1 MLAAKSSKVTPL
13 KKNKSR
19 HGPPISIEE
28 EVRTGAIAY
37 WQGDYY
43 QSRADK
49 NGVSLLDYIHAIF
62 GLLIQKRA
70 RSVLI
75 IGCAGGSLATMLSR
89 AGSGVVA
96 VDVNPQAF
104 ILARRYFGLPDDIE
118 CRVVDG
124 FDYLRITRRKF
135 DAIVVDAF
143 HGGRIASELLS
154 EAFFAQ
160 ASKRLRAGGA
170 IFTNV
175 HVARD
180 SDTMPER
187 VAQWMNAA
195 STQVRI
201 LDRPGTKHRNAI
213 VAAGAVRALK
223 RPDLLMPPSI
233 EAAMLVRSLA
243 AMEFREARVRQ

>member
-1 MLAAKSSKVTPL
+1 MTPL
-13 KKNKSR
+13 ARTKSR
-19 HGPPISIEE
+19 YGPPISIEE
-28 EVRTGAIAY
+28 EVRTGAISY

-62 GLLIQKRA
+62 GLLQQKHA
-70 RSVLI
+70 QSVLI

-89 AGSGVVA
+89 SDCAIVA

-104 ILARRYFGLPDDIE
+104 VLARRYFGLPDEVE
-118 CRVVDG
+118 CRVADG
-124 FDYLRITRRKF
+124 FEYVRSARRKF

-143 HGGRIASELLS
+143 HGGRIASELMS

-160 ASKRLRAGGA
+160 AAKRLRANGA

-180 SDTMPER
+180 SDNMPER
-187 VAQWMNAA
+187 VARWMGAG
-195 STQVRI
+195 SRHVRI
-201 LDRPGTKHRNAI
+201 LDRPAAKFRNAI
-213 VAAGAVRALK
+213 VAAGAVRSLK
-223 RPDLLMPPSI
+223 SPELLMRPAI
-233 EAAMLVRSLA
+233 EAAKLVNALS
-243 AMEFREARVRQ
+243 AMEFREPTEQG

>member
-1 MLAAKSSKVTPL
+1 VPPLARTKR
-13 KKNKSR
+13 R

-28 EVRTGAIAY
+28 EMRTGAVVY

-62 GLLIQKRA
+62 GLLSQKRA
-70 RSVLI
+70 QSVLI

-89 AGSGVVA
+89 AGCGVVA

-104 ILARRYFGLPDDIE
+104 VLARRYFGLPDEIE

-124 FDYLRITRRKF
+124 FDYLRGTRRKF

-143 HGGRIASELLS
+143 HGGRFASELLS
-154 EAFFAQ
+154 GAFFAQ
-160 ASKRLRAGGA
+160 AAKRVRPSGA

-180 SDTMPER
+180 SDSMPER
-187 VAQWMNAA
+187 VAQCMSAA
-195 STQVRI
+195 SKHVRI
-201 LDRPGTKHRNAI
+201 LDRPGMKYRNAI
-213 VAAGAVRALK
+213 VAAGAVRNLK
-223 RPDLLMPPSI
+223 PPELLMRPAI
-233 EAAMLVRSLA
+233 EAAMLGRSLA
-243 AMEFREARVRQ
+243 AMEFRAPRPCK